1 MPDYDSGET
10 IAFIL
15 DMPSGMIEELK
26 QALEGLEVIFDPN
39 QQVVAFTHGITSQT
53 VAMGHHIP
61 GMVLEI
67 NRSLDEAGLTPRIP
81 EAHEKWSTLR
91 PPGIPAVLRGELRLD
106 RKQDQRSLVGG
117 RGNNLAET
125 HAGQSPDLQRTGVTQ
140 QRRGTGP

>member
-39 QQVVAFTHGITSQT
+39 QQVIAFTHGITSQT
-53 VAMGHHIP
+53 VAMGNHIP

-81 EAHEKWSTLR
+81 EVHEKWSTLR
-91 PPGIPAVLRGELRLD
+91 RQAFLQFSVANFDWVENRINEAWWEDKGITW
-106 RKQDQRSLVGG
+106 RKLTRDNPLIFK
-117 RGNNLAET
+117 E
-125 HAGQSPDLQRTGVTQ
+125 PE
-140 QRRGTGP
+140 